1 MLKNPFSAEN
11 PMLAR
16 VKNIQIKDFYGAEM
30 LKKIP
35 KFLWKHT
42 VGDIAKQLQHS
53 WHLKT
58 LPFSGDGL
66 GKLEV
71 LRTLYTGRSSHGQ
84 LWTNAHGGFGSI
96 LPSAWTPSLGTL
108 AITGVITGAELYA
121 DNSDKIS
128 STEDAIN
135 VAYNNKAEFVNN
147 YFNYI
152 WFGWLGT
159 AIIEGAEVLELTKTA
174 GGGLVAVG
182 DDVVDRAG
190 KDDVPDA
197 TGSYLNPIKKSITDA
212 AKGSA
217 EVAKEGYR
225 AAEQKAKEILDSK

>member
-1 MLKNPFSAEN
+1 MLKNPFSATN

-42 VGDIAKQLQHS
+42 VGEIAEQLKHS

-108 AITGVITGAELYA
+108 AITGAITGAELYA

-128 STEDAIN
+128 NTEDMIN
-135 VAYNNKAEFVNN
+135 VAYDNKTEFAKN

-159 AIIEGAEVLELTKTA
+159 AIIEGKEVLELGKAA
-174 GGGLVAVG
+174 GGGLATVAT
-182 DDVVDRAG
+182 DVAERAG
-190 KDDVPDA
+190 ADGSPQGAGYLDPVKKAIAEGAKNA
-197 TGSYLNPIKKSITDA
+197 TEA
-212 AKGSA
+212 AKT
-217 EVAKEGYR
+217 GYQG
-225 AAEQKAKEILDSK
+225 ASEKAKEIL